1 MIRVEY
7 YYLKASELLHFFLQ
21 VENWRIWHLL
31 RCCGS
36 YGDHVCSKLS
46 SKHTA
51 KRQLEK
57 YDREEQE
64 RQRVKK
70 IREARQELRTI
81 SGSFG
86 VSAKRLWNQ
95 NNQA

>member
-1 MIRVEY
+1 MAPFYGVVDPMVIMSALIEF
-7 YYLKASELLHFFLQ
+7 KAY
-21 VENWRIWHLL
+21 R
-31 RCCGS
+31 
-36 YGDHVCSKLS
+36 
-46 SKHTA
+46 

-64 RQRVKK
+64 RQREKR

-86 VSAKRLWNQ
+86 VSEKDYGIRIIKLRK
-95 NNQA
+95 